1 METESNDKYNN
12 DLDRITTILYKLR
25 GIEFQSNSMSAKYKK
40 AKILI
45 KKVYK
50 ILLKKR
56 DFVIFRPMWE
66 ELHDRMVYYY
76 DYLNNVSLS
85 KRIPVFHTNLHNE
98 AVRWW
103 LKCKKKGILSK
114 TLLHF
119 DTHEDMGIPSS
130 KKFLLTSKGTID
142 YRNMEKG
149 SCGQIFWP
157 VTCILLSEGVN
168 NIIWCMPKWVYD
180 TDITIEEQ
188 ALVHYSSSDKFRYIR
203 PRSSKKDQYRVAAD
217 VRLVK
222 SMGQTSK
229 MDFYQLHEFS
239 RVKVATKSG
248 WNKLA
253 KLIQTEGFILD
264 IDLDFF
270 VTNGDK
276 FSKSAYMKDFGDLES
291 TGRVHDIPS
300 IVTPRAAYEDDDSQ
314 YIIRKLNE
322 EFRLIEKRVKTFLH
336 GLAMLKKA
344 GHTPCCINISDST
357 PSFFSGYPSRAVWTN
372 SYTPKYFVPALHS
385 ILSEGLR
392 KLYG

>member
-1 METESNDKYNN
+1 MDTESNDKYNK

-40 AKILI
+40 AKTLI
-45 KKVYK
+45 KEVYK
-50 ILLKKR
+50 VLLKKR
-56 DFVIFRPMWE
+56 DFVFFRPMWE

-76 DYLNNVSLS
+76 NYLNKVSLS
-85 KRIPVFHTNLHNE
+85 KHMPVFHTTLHNE
-98 AVRWW
+98 AVQWW
-103 LKCKKKGILSK
+103 LKCKKKGILSN

-119 DTHEDMGIPSS
+119 DTHDDMGIPSS
-130 KKFLLTSKGTID
+130 KKYLLTPKGTID

-149 SCGQIFWP
+149 SCGQIFLP
-157 VTCILLSEGVN
+157 VTCILLSEGVK

-188 ALVHYSSSDKFRYIR
+188 ALVHYSSSDTFRYIR
-203 PRSSKKDQYRVAAD
+203 PKSGKKDKYRLKSD

-222 SMGQTSK
+222 SMDPTSK

-248 WNKLA
+248 WNKLT

-276 FSKSAYMKDFGDLES
+276 FSRSAYIKDFGDLES

-300 IVTPRAAYEDDDSQ
+300 IVTPRAAYEDEDSQ
-314 YIIRKLNE
+314 YIIQKLNE
-322 EFRLIEKRVKTFLH
+322 EFRLIEKRVKIFLR